1 MATLPLM
8 TYSSEGNALFMK
20 NTQDLVISSIVLQNY
35 LAIDGPGGVNADLT
49 TFASTAALYLDVP
62 NQPGFNSVLDLRT
75 VSSGVTRKELSIA
88 VGGSSSNA
96 LIPYS
101 IDGTVVGSIG
111 LVSSLNGLGG
121 GVVLESQTGFQL
133 NVASGGVNMIG
144 ESDAALTI
152 AIPNQSNAFIQHKP
166 IGGDIASQI
175 HFNSQNSS
183 ITLVAPTGAIGVN
196 TAGIGMN
203 PGNNLPVVLQSGYLD
218 MSNSAMSNVSS
229 INTTA
234 LPTCQKTLAP
244 VSPSVVIASNA
255 AETPLI
261 SYSNLQ
267 PNTFYRVG
275 FTASFQNT
283 TNNPANSNDF
293 IQLYA
298 YGQGSP
304 NDGEDI
310 ATINNSWM
318 VTSSNTP
325 GLLGGANGFYGCTFA
340 PLTSNWV
347 VYAAPSPNQQNNVQI
362 NMDFVYLEKLL

>member
-1 MATLPLM
+1 MAALPVQNFYATDKSFWM
-8 TYSSEGNALFMK
+8 Q
-20 NTQDLVISSIVLQNY
+20 NTNDLVISTITLQDSVVIN
-35 LAIDGPGGVNADLT
+35 GVNGQNVELAALN
-49 TFASTAALYLDVP
+49 STATLSLVVP
-62 NQPGFNSVLDLRT
+62 NSNGFL
-75 VSSGVTRKELSIA
+75 SGAIIGAADDTTTY
-88 VGGSSSNA
+88 NA
-96 LIPYS
+96 I
-101 IDGTVVGSIG
+101 
-111 LVSSLNGLGG
+111 
-121 GVVLESQTGFQL
+121 
-133 NVASGGVNMIG
+133 
-144 ESDAALTI
+144 TI
-152 AIPNQSNAFIQHKP
+152 AAA
-166 IGGDIASQI
+166 GGD
-175 HFNSQNSS
+175 QNAYIYHTYYGST
-183 ITLVAPTGAIGVN
+183 IGAIGF
-196 TAGIGMN
+196 
-203 PGNNLPVVLQSGYLD
+203 
-218 MSNSAMSNVSS
+218 VSS
-229 INTTA
+229 IYGEVGGVTLTSGDNTQFNVVKDGTNVTDGSSGQVITTVFNSATTA
-234 LPTCQKTLAP
+234 LIQYKPDGAINPPVASIEFAKATSTIQLSVGSNAIGVSATGAFTSPASCQKTLAP

-283 TNNPANSNDF
+283 TNNPANSNDY

-362 NMDFVYLEKLL
+362 NMDFVYLEKML